1 MKSFKTLNIKQVST
15 IHPPPL
21 YNYTIHTV
29 SNPACT
35 LHCTCTSTIQHNEP
49 LMYSETLVLL
59 QDGSLLGLRPAEY
72 GFGRGLGQTGFVLGL
87 GLVMLIL
94 VWFE

>member
-1 MKSFKTLNIKQVST
+1 
-15 IHPPPL
+15 
-21 YNYTIHTV
+21 
-29 SNPACT
+29 
-35 LHCTCTSTIQHNEP
+35 
-49 LMYSETLVLL
+49 MYSETLVLL